1 MQSDISKKIDDLVG
15 MAGSST
21 NIDTLQAEL
30 LEIEKE
36 SSRLKDELA
45 LLKNVNPE
53 EKYFK
58 ASDKQVDENIKVSL
72 EAKIK
77 KVTKKL
83 RDVQQEIDSVTK
95 DEEASHQTI
104 IQLKNDI
111 KSSSDYVTSLNDR
124 ISEMEE
130 SPAIDNFKKILDD
143 ENKKI
148 SELITALKKEEENDK
163 ALLDKLDY
171 LSLAKEE
178 IIKKLKT
185 DKEQLSDIKSS
196 LMNPTSYI
204 DEDLEKLD
212 EEKIIEI
219 QKQLSSL
226 DKRRIEIITDPGMIA
241 IEAKKL
247 IEEDDRTSA
256 LAKIKEL
263 ITLVK
268 LNPFMDIPSSSDLES
283 VLQEELNN
291 ASKARD
297 EFASLIDSKDY
308 TKIDTHVITNRINF
322 LQNEIT
328 NLENKIKSLQ
338 EEINLIDNDEFNEL
352 MHNLEDATN
361 LCHELEQ
368 NIVEYEQVMASEE
381 EKTPKRRAVLS
392 SAFTKKQA
400 DLEVIKQIIENYKED
415 QKELIE
421 KAHNLQI
428 VEIKQYQ
435 KEIEKLQEEVNKLNK
450 LLTSESKTK
459 DVLAIESDKR
469 KLKVLDE
476 TVKQI
481 KHRQKY
487 TTTPTEIFDE
497 IEIYLGTI
505 EDEEPKENLKENSEV
520 LENDQA
526 ITEENLTEL
535 ENELNELSTEEVM
548 EELPEIDDVIDTKNN
563 TPERLKVIDVE
574 PINTESSKED
584 NPFIIAEYD
593 DDDYVDVNS
602 LFDGNGVL

>member
-15 MAGSST
+15 MAGSSA

-36 SSRLKDELA
+36 SSRLKEELA

-130 SPAIDNFKKILDD
+130 SPAIENFKKILDD

-204 DEDLEKLD
+204 DEDLEKFD
-212 EEKIIEI
+212 EEKIEEI

-256 LAKIKEL
+256 LSKMKEL

-361 LCHELEQ
+361 LCHQLEQ

-400 DLEVIKQIIENYKED
+400 DLEVVKKIIENYKED

-428 VEIKQYQ
+428 IEIKQYQ
-435 KEIEKLQEEVNKLNK
+435 KRIEKLQEEVNKLNK
-450 LLTSESKTK
+450 LLTSESKAK

-469 KLKVLDE
+469 KLKALDE

-526 ITEENLTEL
+526 ITEEK
-535 ENELNELSTEEVM
+535 LNELSTEEVM
-548 EELPEIDDVIDTKNN
+548 EELPEIDDVIDTKNK

-593 DDDYVDVNS
+593 DDDFVDVNS